1 VTHKVSQP
9 DLVDLHVHSSASDG
23 VYSPRE
29 VVERAAE
36 VGLKAVALT
45 DHDTT
50 AGVAEALDAG
60 EAAGIEVIPGVEI
73 SAEFEGGACHILGYF
88 VEPGA
93 ADLARVLEIAREG
106 RARRNAAILACLN
119 DLGFDLT
126 MDDVTGRQTTGTLTR
141 AHFAAAMTEKGYVRN
156 WEEAFEQY
164 LGRGKPAYVGRK
176 RVEPTDAI
184 AAIRGAGGLAAL
196 AHPRQLNRSIAE
208 TETWLRRFAEVGIE
222 GVEVWSPDHTANY
235 ARHYGEMA
243 RRLGLL
249 ATGGSDWHGRADGQL
264 RPALRRDGPAAGAPG
279 HRRQRLAR
287 PGRLRHPPRRR
298 PGTAR
303 RPLHC
308 GRADEGSPGREA

>member
-1 VTHKVSQP
+1 MTEKVSQP
-9 DLVDLHVHSSASDG
+9 DLVDLHVHSNASDG

-50 AGVAEALDAG
+50 AGLAEALATG
-60 EAAGIEVIPGVEI
+60 EAVGIEVIPGVEI

-93 ADLARVLEIAREG
+93 ADLARVLEVAREG
-106 RARRNAAILACLN
+106 RARRNAAILARLS

-126 MDDVTGRQTTGTLTR
+126 MDDVTGRQTAGTLTR
-141 AHFAAAMTEKGYVRN
+141 AHFAAAMIEKGYVRN
-156 WEEAFEQY
+156 WDQAFETY

-176 RVEPTDAI
+176 HVEPAAAI
-184 AAIRGAGGLAAL
+184 AAIRGAGGLASL

-208 TETWLRRFAEVGIE
+208 TETWLRRFAEAGIE
-222 GVEVWSPDHTANY
+222 AVEVSSPDHTANF

-249 ATGGSDWHGRADGQL
+249 ATGGTDWHGRADSDIRLGVGRGQL
-264 RPALRRDGPAAGAPG
+264 AIHYTVVEQMKA
-279 HRRQRLAR
+279 RLA
-287 PGRLRHPPRRR
+287 
-298 PGTAR
+298 AR
-303 RPLHC
+303 R
-308 GRADEGSPGREA
+308 EA